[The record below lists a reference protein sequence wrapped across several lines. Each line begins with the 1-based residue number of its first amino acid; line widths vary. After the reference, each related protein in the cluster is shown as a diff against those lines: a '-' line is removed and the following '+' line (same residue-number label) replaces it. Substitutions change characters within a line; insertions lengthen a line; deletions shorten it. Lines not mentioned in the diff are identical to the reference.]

1 MTINKQVFVQDNYS
15 DTDEW
20 QLVSNI
26 ASTLYDYL
34 SQPRITKKIDALNVP
49 KVSSKEI
56 QDVLLEKALE
66 IGFKDESK
74 GLFKNYPSKGDL
86 PPSNVSI

>member
-49 KVSSKEI
+49 K
-56 QDVLLEKALE
+56 
-66 IGFKDESK
+66 
-74 GLFKNYPSKGDL
+74 
-86 PPSNVSI
+86 